1 MAENTRLP
9 TQPRDP
15 FDRFDEAISDPRL
28 YEADQ
33 SRYEQLRYEPQPQYE
48 EQPQYEQPQY
58 EQPFALSYER
68 TDVLP
73 EDLPAHEQVPL
84 FLSNYEEESHQQLSE
99 YAFAS
104 GDRRFGSGGLKKARA
119 GRIVTGVAVVSAI
132 AAVLAL
138 FSIDSTRAV
147 IFNASLGG
155 GGSSPPPAQLAAAVP
170 EPAQPQRIAA
180 PPLAAEPTGAE
191 VTAARRSPPNALA
204 SASPSRDEIAAAY
217 QSALKGKVAVPE
229 PVAREAAREVEV
241 AAVTPAATV
250 VAVAP
255 AVREPVPV
263 TREAAPVRRID
274 PDELAVLLKRAKSLL
289 AIGDITSARLLLERA
304 ADAQEA
310 EAALMLA
317 GTYDPQVLG
326 SQDLRSVTPDP
337 VAAKDPSYRGR
348 RHPHPQ
354 VAALPNDPQIA
365 PAGILPCQP
374 NDHRHDLLVQTA
386 PVTPLPGV
394 GPPPG
399 DQLPMPPQQRP
410 WGHEQRSRP
419 RPSWQHPA
427 ERSQQRPVSLRQP
440 RTSDLTL
447 QHP

>member
-1 MAENTRLP
+1 MAENTRP
-9 TQPRDP
+9 VQSRDP

-33 SRYEQLRYEPQPQYE
+33 SRYEQLRAQLRYEPQHEPQPQYE
-48 EQPQYEQPQY
+48 QPEYERPQY
-58 EQPFALSYER
+58 EQPFALSFER

-73 EDLPAHEQVPL
+73 EELPSHEPVPL
-84 FLSNYEEESHQQLSE
+84 FLSNYEEEAHQQLSE

-104 GDRRFGSGGLKKARA
+104 GNRRFGSGGLKKARA
-119 GRIVTGVAVVSAI
+119 GRIVTGVVVVSAI

-155 GGSSPPPAQLAAAVP
+155 GGGGSAPPPAQLAAAVP
-170 EPAQPQRIAA
+170 EPAQPQRSIAA

-191 VTAARRSPPNALA
+191 VAAARRTPPNAQA

-229 PVAREAAREVEV
+229 PVARDASREV
-241 AAVTPAATV
+241 AAVTPAAPV

-263 TREAAPVRRID
+263 TREAVPARRID
-274 PDELAVLLKRAKSLL
+274 PDELAALLNRAKSLL

-317 GTYDPQVLG
+317 GTYDPLVLG
-326 SQDLRSVTPDP
+326 SQDLRSVTADP
-337 VAAKDPSYRGR
+337 AAARVWYQKAAQLGSADAKR
-348 RHPHPQ
+348 R
-354 VAALPNDPQIA
+354 L
-365 PAGILPCQP
+365 G
-374 NDHRHDLLVQTA
+374 
-386 PVTPLPGV
+386 
-394 GPPPG
+394 
-399 DQLPMPPQQRP
+399 QLQN
-410 WGHEQRSRP
+410 
-419 RPSWQHPA
+419 
-427 ERSQQRPVSLRQP
+427 
-440 RTSDLTL
+440 
-447 QHP
+447 

>member
-1 MAENTRLP
+1 MAENNRP
-9 TQPRDP
+9 AQSRDP

-33 SRYEQLRYEPQPQYE
+33 SRYEQLRAQLRYTPQQDEPQPQY

-58 EQPFALSYER
+58 EQPRYEQPFALAFER
-68 TDVLP
+68 TDVRPEELP
-73 EDLPAHEQVPL
+73 PHEAVPL
-84 FLSNYEEESHQQLSE
+84 FLSNYEEESHQQLSQ
-99 YAFAS
+99 YAFA
-104 GDRRFGSGGLKKARA
+104 GGNRRFGGGGLKKAGA
-119 GRIVTGVAVVSAI
+119 GRIVTGVVIVSAV

-155 GGSSPPPAQLAAAVP
+155 GGGGSVPPPAQLAAAVP
-170 EPAQPQRIAA
+170 EPAQPQRSIAA

-191 VTAARRSPPNALA
+191 VAAARRSPPTTVA

-217 QSALKGKVAVPE
+217 QTALKGKVAVPE
-229 PVAREAAREVEV
+229 PVAREASREV
-241 AAVTPAATV
+241 AAVTPAAPV

-289 AIGDITSARLLLERA
+289 EIGDITSARLLLERA
-304 ADAQEA
+304 ADAQEP

-326 SQDLRSVTPDP
+326 SQDSRSVTPDP
-337 VAAKDPSYRGR
+337 DAARVWYQKAAQMGSADAKR
-348 RHPHPQ
+348 R
-354 VAALPNDPQIA
+354 L
-365 PAGILPCQP
+365 G
-374 NDHRHDLLVQTA
+374 
-386 PVTPLPGV
+386 
-394 GPPPG
+394 
-399 DQLPMPPQQRP
+399 QLN
-410 WGHEQRSRP
+410 
-419 RPSWQHPA
+419 
-427 ERSQQRPVSLRQP
+427 
-440 RTSDLTL
+440 
-447 QHP
+447 

>member
-1 MAENTRLP
+1 MRSVGNITMAENNRP
-9 TQPRDP
+9 AQSRDP

-33 SRYEQLRYEPQPQYE
+33 ARYEQLRAQLRYEPQPQYE

-73 EDLPAHEQVPL
+73 EELPPHEQVPL

-155 GGSSPPPAQLAAAVP
+155 GGGSAPPPAQLAAAVP
-170 EPAQPQRIAA
+170 EPAQPQRSIAA

-191 VTAARRSPPNALA
+191 VAAARRMPPNAVA

-217 QSALKGKVAVPE
+217 QSAIKGNKVAVPE
-229 PVAREAAREVEV
+229 PVAREAAREV
-241 AAVTPAATV
+241 AAVTPTAPV

-263 TREAAPVRRID
+263 TREAAPARRID
-274 PDELAVLLKRAKSLL
+274 PDELAALLKRAKSLL

-317 GTYDPQVLG
+317 GTYDPLVLG

-337 VAAKDPSYRGR
+337 AAARVWYEKASQLGSADAKR
-348 RHPHPQ
+348 R
-354 VAALPNDPQIA
+354 L
-365 PAGILPCQP
+365 G
-374 NDHRHDLLVQTA
+374 
-386 PVTPLPGV
+386 
-394 GPPPG
+394 
-399 DQLPMPPQQRP
+399 QLQN
-410 WGHEQRSRP
+410 
-419 RPSWQHPA
+419 
-427 ERSQQRPVSLRQP
+427 
-440 RTSDLTL
+440 
-447 QHP
+447 

>member
-33 SRYEQLRYEPQPQYE
+33 SRYEQLRAQLRYEPQPQYE
-48 EQPQYEQPQY
+48 QPEYEQPRY
-58 EQPFALSYER
+58 EQPFALQYDR
-68 TDVLP
+68 TEVLP
-73 EDLPAHEQVPL
+73 EELPPHEPVPL
-84 FLSNYEEESHQQLSE
+84 FLSNYEEEAHQALSE
-99 YAFAS
+99 YTFAS
-104 GDRRFGSGGLKKARA
+104 GSRKKPRA
-119 GRIVTGVAVVSAI
+119 GRIVTGVVVVSAI

-155 GGSSPPPAQLAAAVP
+155 GGGGGSPPAAQLAAAVP

-191 VTAARRSPPNALA
+191 VAAARRTPPNAVA
-204 SASPSRDEIAAAY
+204 SASPTRDEIAAAY

-229 PVAREAAREVEV
+229 PVAREASREV
-241 AAVTPAATV
+241 AAVTPAAPV
-250 VAVAP
+250 VATAP

-263 TREAAPVRRID
+263 TREAAPSRRID
-274 PDELAVLLKRAKSLL
+274 PDELAVLLKRAKGLL

-337 VAAKDPSYRGR
+337 AAARVWYQKAAQLGSADAQR
-348 RHPHPQ
+348 R
-354 VAALPNDPQIA
+354 L
-365 PAGILPCQP
+365 G
-374 NDHRHDLLVQTA
+374 
-386 PVTPLPGV
+386 
-394 GPPPG
+394 
-399 DQLPMPPQQRP
+399 QLQN
-410 WGHEQRSRP
+410 
-419 RPSWQHPA
+419 
-427 ERSQQRPVSLRQP
+427 
-440 RTSDLTL
+440 
-447 QHP
+447 

>member
-1 MAENTRLP
+1 LRSVGNMSMAENNRP
-9 TQPRDP
+9 AQSRDP

-33 SRYEQLRYEPQPQYE
+33 ARYEQLRAQLRYEPQPQYE

-73 EDLPAHEQVPL
+73 EELPPHEQVPL

-155 GGSSPPPAQLAAAVP
+155 GGGSAPPPAQLAAAVP
-170 EPAQPQRIAA
+170 EPAQPQRSIAA

-191 VTAARRSPPNALA
+191 VAAARRTPPNAVA

-217 QSALKGKVAVPE
+217 QSAIKGNKVAVPE
-229 PVAREAAREVEV
+229 PVAREAAREV
-241 AAVTPAATV
+241 AAVTPTAPV

-255 AVREPVPV
+255 AVREPVAV
-263 TREAAPVRRID
+263 TREAAPARRID
-274 PDELAVLLKRAKSLL
+274 PDELTALLKRAKGLL

-317 GTYDPQVLG
+317 GTYDPLVLG

-337 VAAKDPSYRGR
+337 AAARVWYEKASQLGSADAKR
-348 RHPHPQ
+348 R
-354 VAALPNDPQIA
+354 L
-365 PAGILPCQP
+365 G
-374 NDHRHDLLVQTA
+374 
-386 PVTPLPGV
+386 
-394 GPPPG
+394 
-399 DQLPMPPQQRP
+399 QLQN
-410 WGHEQRSRP
+410 
-419 RPSWQHPA
+419 
-427 ERSQQRPVSLRQP
+427 
-440 RTSDLTL
+440 
-447 QHP
+447 

>member
-1 MAENTRLP
+1 MRSVVGKNITMAENNRP
-9 TQPRDP
+9 AQSRDP

-33 SRYEQLRYEPQPQYE
+33 SRYEQLRAQLRYEPQHEPQPQYE
-48 EQPQYEQPQY
+48 QSQYQQPQY
-58 EQPFALSYER
+58 EQPFALSFER

-73 EDLPAHEQVPL
+73 EELPPHEPVPL

-99 YAFAS
+99 YTFA
-104 GDRRFGSGGLKKARA
+104 GGNRRFGSGGLKKARA
-119 GRIVTGVAVVSAI
+119 GRIVTGVVVVSAI

-155 GGSSPPPAQLAAAVP
+155 GGGSAPPPAQLAAAMP
-170 EPAQPQRIAA
+170 EPARPPRNAA
-180 PPLAAEPTGAE
+180 PPQAAQPTRAE
-191 VTAARRSPPNALA
+191 VAAARRSPPNALA

-217 QSALKGKVAVPE
+217 QSALKGKVAAPE
-229 PVAREAAREVEV
+229 PAARDAAREV
-241 AAVTPAATV
+241 AAVAPAAPVV

-263 TREAAPVRRID
+263 TREAVPARRID

-337 VAAKDPSYRGR
+337 AAARVWYQKAAQLGSADAKR
-348 RHPHPQ
+348 R
-354 VAALPNDPQIA
+354 L
-365 PAGILPCQP
+365 G
-374 NDHRHDLLVQTA
+374 
-386 PVTPLPGV
+386 
-394 GPPPG
+394 
-399 DQLPMPPQQRP
+399 QLQN
-410 WGHEQRSRP
+410 
-419 RPSWQHPA
+419 
-427 ERSQQRPVSLRQP
+427 
-440 RTSDLTL
+440 
-447 QHP
+447 

>member
-1 MAENTRLP
+1 MAENGRP
-9 TQPRDP
+9 VQARDP

-33 SRYEQLRYEPQPQYE
+33 SRYEPLRYEQPRL
-48 EQPQYEQPQY
+48 EQSRYEQPQY
-58 EQPFALSYER
+58 EQPFALSFDRRDASFEQ

-73 EDLPAHEQVPL
+73 EELPPHEPVPL
-84 FLSNYEEESHQQLSE
+84 FLSNYEEEHHQQLSE

-119 GRIVTGVAVVSAI
+119 GRIVTGVVVVSAI

-155 GGSSPPPAQLAAAVP
+155 GGGGSPPAAQLAAAVP
-170 EPAQPQRIAA
+170 EPAQPRIAA

-191 VTAARRSPPNALA
+191 VAAARRSPPSAVA

-229 PVAREAAREVEV
+229 PVAREASREVV
-241 AAVTPAATV
+241 AAINPAAPV
-250 VAVAP
+250 VATAP

-263 TREAAPVRRID
+263 TGEAAPSRRID

-317 GTYDPQVLG
+317 GTFDPQVLG

-337 VAAKDPSYRGR
+337 AAAKVWYQKAAQLGSADAKR
-348 RHPHPQ
+348 R
-354 VAALPNDPQIA
+354 L
-365 PAGILPCQP
+365 G
-374 NDHRHDLLVQTA
+374 
-386 PVTPLPGV
+386 
-394 GPPPG
+394 
-399 DQLPMPPQQRP
+399 QLQN
-410 WGHEQRSRP
+410 
-419 RPSWQHPA
+419 
-427 ERSQQRPVSLRQP
+427 
-440 RTSDLTL
+440 
-447 QHP
+447 

>member
-1 MAENTRLP
+1 MRSVGNITMAENNRP
-9 TQPRDP
+9 AQSRDP

-33 SRYEQLRYEPQPQYE
+33 ARYEQLRAQLRYEPQPQYE

-73 EDLPAHEQVPL
+73 EELPPHEQVPL

-104 GDRRFGSGGLKKARA
+104 GERRFGSGGLKKARA

-155 GGSSPPPAQLAAAVP
+155 GGGSASPPAQLAAAVP
-170 EPAQPQRIAA
+170 EPAQPQRSIAA

-191 VTAARRSPPNALA
+191 VAAARRTPPDAVA

-217 QSALKGKVAVPE
+217 QSAIKGNKVAVPE
-229 PVAREAAREVEV
+229 PVEREAAREV
-241 AAVTPAATV
+241 AAVMPTAPI

-263 TREAAPVRRID
+263 TREAAPARRID
-274 PDELAVLLKRAKSLL
+274 PDELAALLKRAKSLL

-317 GTYDPQVLG
+317 GTYDPLVLG

-337 VAAKDPSYRGR
+337 AAARVWYEKASQLGSADAKR
-348 RHPHPQ
+348 R
-354 VAALPNDPQIA
+354 L
-365 PAGILPCQP
+365 G
-374 NDHRHDLLVQTA
+374 
-386 PVTPLPGV
+386 
-394 GPPPG
+394 
-399 DQLPMPPQQRP
+399 QLQN
-410 WGHEQRSRP
+410 
-419 RPSWQHPA
+419 
-427 ERSQQRPVSLRQP
+427 
-440 RTSDLTL
+440 
-447 QHP
+447 

>member
-1 MAENTRLP
+1 MAENTRP
-9 TQPRDP
+9 AQSRDP

-33 SRYEQLRYEPQPQYE
+33 SRYEQLRAQLRYEPQHEPQPQYE
-48 EQPQYEQPQY
+48 QSQYEPPQYEQPQY
-58 EQPFALSYER
+58 EQPFALSFER

-73 EDLPAHEQVPL
+73 EELPPHEAVPL

-99 YAFAS
+99 YTFA
-104 GDRRFGSGGLKKARA
+104 GGNRRFGSGGLKKARA
-119 GRIVTGVAVVSAI
+119 GRIVTGVVVVSAI

-155 GGSSPPPAQLAAAVP
+155 GGGSAPPPAQLAAAVP
-170 EPAQPQRIAA
+170 EPAQSPRIAA

-191 VTAARRSPPNALA
+191 VAAARRTPPNAQA

-229 PVAREAAREVEV
+229 PVARDASREV
-241 AAVTPAATV
+241 AAVTPAAAPV

-263 TREAAPVRRID
+263 TREAVPPARRVD
-274 PDELAVLLKRAKSLL
+274 PDELAALLKRAKNLL

-317 GTYDPQVLG
+317 GTFDPQVLG

-337 VAAKDPSYRGR
+337 AAARVWYQKAAQLGSADAKR
-348 RHPHPQ
+348 R
-354 VAALPNDPQIA
+354 L
-365 PAGILPCQP
+365 G
-374 NDHRHDLLVQTA
+374 
-386 PVTPLPGV
+386 
-394 GPPPG
+394 
-399 DQLPMPPQQRP
+399 QLQN
-410 WGHEQRSRP
+410 
-419 RPSWQHPA
+419 
-427 ERSQQRPVSLRQP
+427 
-440 RTSDLTL
+440 
-447 QHP
+447 